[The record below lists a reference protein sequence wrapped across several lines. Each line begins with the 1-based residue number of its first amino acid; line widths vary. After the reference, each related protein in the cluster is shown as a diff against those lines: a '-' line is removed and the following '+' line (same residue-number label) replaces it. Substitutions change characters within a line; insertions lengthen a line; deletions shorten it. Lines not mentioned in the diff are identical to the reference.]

1 MVSHKKQMQ
10 RAHRVYY
17 GQYGG
22 GVNDD
27 LLFYKAARL
36 RQKGYGLGGFFSS
49 LARRFLP
56 FATKYIV
63 PHAKKALLNVANE
76 VLDGNRSIKESLKD
90 NALSAIKNVG
100 RDIVGQSGSG
110 RRRRNIRSKKS
121 KHSVKKSQNVLRT
134 VKRRKAIPKIKSL
147 FD

>member
-1 MVSHKKQMQ
+1 MVSHKKQVQ
-10 RAHRVYY
+10 RLHRVYY

-76 VLDGNRSIKESLKD
+76 VLDGGRPIKESLKE
-90 NALSAIKNVG
+90 NALSALKNVG
-100 RDIVGQSGSG
+100 RDVIAQSGSG
-110 RRRRNIRSKKS
+110 RQRRSTRGKRSTK
-121 KHSVKKSQNVLRT
+121 VKKTKQT
-134 VKRRKAIPKIKSL
+134 TAIVKRKKQGQKIKSL